1 MYDLDKNNAAALC
14 SAFHSAIVGALTGP
28 LATMQG
34 SPDAAVA
41 ALLATTAD
49 FSRAVGVDFATMA
62 CSMVATVEPNQ
73 EKALGTLV
81 SCYVSKGK

>member
-1 MYDLDKNNAAALC
+1 MNDLDKNNAAALC
-14 SAFHSAIVGALTGP
+14 AAFNNAIVGALTGP
-28 LATMQG
+28 LASMQG
-34 SPDAAVA
+34 SPDAVVS

-49 FSRAVGVDFATMA
+49 FSRAVGVDFTTMA
-62 CSMVATVEPNQ
+62 CSMVAAVEPDQ